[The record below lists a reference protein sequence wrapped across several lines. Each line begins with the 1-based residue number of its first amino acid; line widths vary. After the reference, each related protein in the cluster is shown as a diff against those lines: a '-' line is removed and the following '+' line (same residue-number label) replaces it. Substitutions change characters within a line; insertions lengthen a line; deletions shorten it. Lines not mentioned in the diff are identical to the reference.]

1 MVAGKACDGVWGYPP
16 QGIALK
22 KGTGEYPEKEISGE
36 APEKGVQGKP
46 RRGMQG
52 KALKDGGLTF
62 KAGPREGE
70 ITRLLDGDFTGA

>member
-16 QGIALK
+16 
-22 KGTGEYPEKEISGE
+22 
-36 APEKGVQGKP
+36 
-46 RRGMQG
+46 QG

-70 ITRLLDGDFTGA
+70 IARLLDGDFTGT

>member
-16 QGIALK
+16 QGKALK

-46 RRGMQG
+46 RKKGCRA
-52 KALKDGGLTF
+52 K
-62 KAGPREGE
+62 P
-70 ITRLLDGDFTGA
+70 

>member
-22 KGTGEYPEKEISGE
+22 KGVHPEKEISGE

-46 RRGMQG
+46 RRGDAGQSPERRGPDFQG
-52 KALKDGGLTF
+52 GTSGR
-62 KAGPREGE
+62 GNH
-70 ITRLLDGDFTGA
+70 

>member
-1 MVAGKACDGVWGYPP
+1 M
-16 QGIALK
+16 Q
-22 KGTGEYPEKEISGE
+22 GE
-36 APEKGVQGKP
+36 APEDGIAGEDLKEGMQGKP

-70 ITRLLDGDFTGA
+70 ITRFLDGDFTGA

>member
-1 MVAGKACDGVWGYPP
+1 MVAGKACNGVWGYPP

-22 KGTGEYPEKEISGE
+22 KGLQGEH
-36 APEKGVQGKP
+36 PEKGVQGKP

-52 KALKDGGLTF
+52 RALKDGGLTF

-70 ITRLLDGDFTGA
+70 IARLLDGDFTGA